1 MNSVFLLI
9 IGIPILEIMVMIKIG
24 QQVGA
29 INTIL
34 LILLTAFIGIYYAR
48 IEGIN
53 TIKSGFMNLYQNK
66 VPIYELIS
74 GASIAIAAVLLIIP
88 GFITDT
94 IGFILLFPITR
105 KFLINTWLKKNKKNN
120 LKDKNDDILEG
131 EVVEKKDDDEL

>member
-74 GASIAIAAVLLIIP
+74 GASIAMAAVLLIIP

>member
-74 GASIAIAAVLLIIP
+74 GASIAMAAVLLIIP

-105 KFLINTWLKKNKKNN
+105 KFLINIWLKKNKRNN

-131 EVVEKKDDDEL
+131 EVIEKKDDDEL

>member
-34 LILLTAFIGIYYAR
+34 LILLTASIGIYYAR

-74 GASIAIAAVLLIIP
+74 GASIAMAAVLLIIP

-105 KFLINTWLKKNKKNN
+105 KFLINIWLKKNKRNN

-131 EVVEKKDDDEL
+131 EVIEKKDDDEL

>member
-74 GASIAIAAVLLIIP
+74 GASIAMAAVLLIIP

-105 KFLINTWLKKNKKNN
+105 KFLINIWLKKNKRNN

>member
-1 MNSVFLLI
+1 M
-9 IGIPILEIMVMIKIG
+9 
-24 QQVGA
+24 
-29 INTIL
+29 
-34 LILLTAFIGIYYAR
+34 
-48 IEGIN
+48 
-53 TIKSGFMNLYQNK
+53 
-66 VPIYELIS
+66 IS

>member
-105 KFLINTWLKKNKKNN
+105 KFLINAWLKKNKKNN
-120 LKDKNDDILEG
+120 LKNKNDDILEG